1 MSRGENRIAKIAST
15 VDTRGVIPCKGEARG
30 VFDAALPELPIWHHE
45 AECVL
50 ASLDYPRLIEALLP
64 AVTEAGRIAL
74 RHAAAGAAA
83 ELKADRSPVTA
94 ADREGQ
100 AVIVAALERL
110 EPRYPVVAEEWSG
123 ERPRPPDGTR
133 FFLVDP
139 LDGTR
144 DYIAGFPDYTVNVAL
159 IDGGVPVFGMILAP
173 ALAELYATTGPGAA
187 GWIELTPDLSLP
199 ASGVKMPWRPIR
211 TREPDRGTLVG
222 LVSRSHPNPANE
234 AFLAKLGVTEVRRV
248 GSAYKFCLIARGEA
262 DVYAR
267 MGETSEWDIAAGHA
281 LVRAAGGCVD
291 RLDGRPLRYGNAD
304 KGFLNPPFVAG
315 GAARSLLS

>member
-30 VFDAALPELPIWHHE
+30 VFDGALPELPIWHHE
-45 AECVL
+45 AESVL
-50 ASLDYPRLIEALLP
+50 ASLDYAALIEALLP

-74 RHAAAGAAA
+74 RHAALGPAA

-100 AVIVAALERL
+100 AVIVAALDRL
-110 EPRYPVVAEEWSG
+110 EPRLPVVAEEWSG
-123 ERPRPPDGTR
+123 ERPSPPDGAR

-159 IDGGVPVFGMILAP
+159 VDGGVPVFGMILAP
-173 ALAELYATTGPGAA
+173 ALAELYATTAPDAA
-187 GWIELTPDLSLP
+187 GWLRLPPDLSL
-199 ASGVKMPWRPIR
+199 SGLGAALPWRPIR
-211 TREPDRGTLVG
+211 TREPDRGRLVG
-222 LVSRSHPNPANE
+222 LVSRSHPNPASE
-234 AFLAKLGVTEVRRV
+234 AFLARLGVSEIRRV

-315 GAARSLLS
+315 GAARSLIS